1 MPNFMEVWSCTQ
13 NRKRLCRS
21 RGFDYRARPTG
32 KAPKG
37 RYGKKQVC
45 RVLRSF
51 VTWTGLAA
59 IGALALPAGILA
71 LLMAGIGG
79 ATDRLAA
86 YLSSRVDE

>member
-1 MPNFMEVWSCTQ
+1 M
-13 NRKRLCRS
+13 
-21 RGFDYRARPTG
+21 
-32 KAPKG
+32 
-37 RYGKKQVC
+37 
-45 RVLRSF
+45 LRSF